1 MAFLHVRSFEL
12 GFMLAE
18 IFRTIAID
26 KVLKPSIERELIAVE
41 QRFERLKEDIVSS
54 RVTDCTA
61 VMLIVTEVFS
71 ELTDLRNSYESD
83 Q

>member
-26 KVLKPSIERELIAVE
+26 KVLKPSIERELIALE
-41 QRFERLKEDIVSS
+41 QRFQQLKEDIVSS
-54 RVTDCTA
+54 RVTDCSA
-61 VMLIVTEVFS
+61 VMLIVSEVFS
-71 ELTDLRNSYESD
+71 ELTDLRNSYEND